1 MVMTKEIYADMERNK
16 VEFYNDNEFILGFD
30 HFADQVDSEIQNEL
44 VSELMARYA
53 ELSKQLDEKN
63 VQLKRYSENLEELV
77 EEKVKEISA
86 SQMATIHAL
95 VKAAESRGDDTGTH
109 IERTSLFCKII
120 ADDLRETGKYTDLV
134 DKAYADNVSKA
145 SPLHDIGKVGIKDEI
160 LLKPGR
166 LTPEE
171 FEIMKT
177 HVDIGYETL
186 QKAFSTYPGNIYLQY
201 GTEIAKYHH
210 EKWDGSGYMQ
220 KLAGEDIPLSAR
232 IMALSDVYDALR
244 SRRVYKEPFSHEKTY
259 GIIIEGKGTH
269 FDPAIVDVF
278 ITNHNKF
285 KEVYDSLSGSQV

>member
-1 MVMTKEIYADMERNK
+1 MSEIKNI
-16 VEFYNDNEFILGFD
+16 NDNEAILGFD
-30 HFADQVDSEIQNEL
+30 YFAEQVDNEIQNEL

-63 VQLKRYSENLEELV
+63 EQLKHYSENLEELV
-77 EEKVKEISA
+77 EEKIQEISA

-95 VKAAESRGDDTGTH
+95 VKAAESRDDDTGTH
-109 IERTSLFCKII
+109 IERTSLFCRII
-120 ADDLRETGKYTDLV
+120 AENLLKNGKYTDVV
-134 DKAYADNVSKA
+134 DAAYVENISKA
-145 SPLHDIGKVGIKDEI
+145 SPLHDIGKVGIKDDI

-186 QKAFSTYPGNIYLQY
+186 SKAYKTYPGNIYLQI
-201 GTEIAKYHH
+201 GTDIAKYHH

-220 KLAGEDIPLSAR
+220 NHKGEDIPLSAR

-244 SRRVYKEPFSHEKTY
+244 SRRVYKEPFSHDKTY
-259 GIIIEGKGTH
+259 GIIVEGKGSH

-278 ITNHNKF
+278 IDRHKEF
-285 KEVYDSLSGSQV
+285 EEVYDHLSGLNA